1 VARPASDQ
9 PTDGE
14 LEILKILWETGPAE
28 LRQVCSELR
37 KQRPVATTTAATMLQ
52 VMLGKGLVKRSR
64 GERQYV
70 WSAARGEKVTT
81 RRMLRS
87 FVDRVFDGS
96 AELLMVH
103 LLEDGQLSERDR
115 EEIRRMLESRQKRDK
130 R

>member
-1 VARPASDQ
+1 MARPASDQ

-28 LRQVCSELR
+28 LRQVCGELR

-70 WSAARGEKVTT
+70 WSAARSEKATT
-81 RRMLRS
+81 RRMLRR

-103 LLEDGQLSERDR
+103 LLEDGELSEQDR